1 MLDYGAVLQFA
12 AGEEKKVL
20 PPGGY
25 SSSLIQYKCF
35 VFDEPIDVVLFPGT
49 PRAAFKVVRGK
60 YLKPNEP
67 FIGIVTYI
75 DRAALAAGVEVGMTD

>member
-12 AGEEKKVL
+12 AGEEKKIL
-20 PPGGY
+20 PADSY

-35 VFDEPIDVVLFPGT
+35 VFDESIDVVIFPGT
-49 PRAAFKVVRGK
+49 PRAAFKVVRGE

-75 DRAALAAGVEVGMTD
+75 DRAAKVLGVEVGAV